1 MTFHGLNRYHAF
13 AIHMAI
19 SLVIFFIL
27 LVCITQYWYPGILFD
42 SSNGWKAVG
51 LIVGIDLILGPL
63 LTLLV
68 FNPKKSSIKFDL
80 WVIALVQI
88 AALVY
93 GIWTIQQS
101 RPLAIAYV
109 NTSFITLYANADN
122 ASEVKERVNSLKTRQ
137 LFYVFDDANPS
148 RTFNAEQLAP
158 YAQYAK
164 TIPNLLSPYHHTSML
179 KGSTLVK
186 QALAEQA
193 EQTIAESLFINID
206 PLMSGQRFLKVNA
219 KTGKIIEFYKQPIT
233 PSSASSHTLIDA
245 VQDAKH
251 EKTHEE

>member
-1 MTFHGLNRYHAF
+1 MMLHGLNRYHAF

-68 FNPKKSSIKFDL
+68 FNPTKSSIKFDL
-80 WVIALVQI
+80 WVIALIQT
-88 AALVY
+88 AALIY
-93 GIWTIQQS
+93 GTWTIHSS

-122 ASEVKERVNSLKTRQ
+122 ASEVQEKVNSLKTRQ
-137 LFYVFDDANPS
+137 LFYVFDDENPS
-148 RTFNAEQLAP
+148 QTFNTVQLAP
-158 YAQYAK
+158 YALYSN
-164 TIPNLLSPYHHTSML
+164 TISTITSPYH
-179 KGSTLVK
+179 
-186 QALAEQA
+186 QASILLLPGKNEN
-193 EQTIAESLFINID
+193 ENTILINID
-206 PLMSGQRFLKVNA
+206 PLMSGNRFLQVDKE
-219 KTGKIIEFYKQPIT
+219 TGDIIRFYKQS
-233 PSSASSHTLIDA
+233 PSNMNVNSQTDN
-245 VQDAKH
+245 
-251 EKTHEE
+251 

>member
-1 MTFHGLNRYHAF
+1 MTLHGLNRYHAF

-68 FNPKKSSIKFDL
+68 FNPAKSSIKFDL
-80 WVIALVQI
+80 WVIALIQT
-88 AALVY
+88 AALIY
-93 GIWTIQQS
+93 GTWTIHSS

-122 ASEVKERVNSLKTRQ
+122 ASEVQERVNSLKTRQ

-148 RTFNAEQLAP
+148 QSFDSKQLAP

-164 TIPNLLSPYHHTSML
+164 TIPSLLSPYHHVSML
-179 KGSTLVK
+179 KDSTQTEQAPTK
-186 QALAEQA
+186 QAGA
-193 EQTIAESLFINID
+193 EQTLPESLFINID
-206 PLMSGQRFLKVNA
+206 PLMSGHRFLKVNS
-219 KTGKIIEFYKQPIT
+219 KSGEIIEYYKQAT
-233 PSSASSHTLIDA
+233 TSNDSSHRLIEA
-245 VQDAKH
+245 IQDTVH
-251 EKTHEE
+251 E